1 MIPDEPCRILNKM
14 SKVNKRADRVT
25 YNIIKRD
32 QMERGNVYAEFQD
45 AAEREDFDPVVEV
58 DYDTA
63 SCPICGADGEYDE
76 KGFIV
81 CQDKSCGGLV
91 NSDPMILPPDDKHR
105 LENAGGDQ
113 TDLQGS
119 SVGVI

>member
-1 MIPDEPCRILNKM
+1 MIPDEPCRFLDKM

-25 YNIIKRD
+25 YNIIGRN
-32 QMERGNVYAEFQD
+32 QMEEGGVYAEFQD

-58 DYDTA
+58 DYSTA
-63 SCPICGADGEYDE
+63 SCPICGTEGQYDE

-81 CQDKSCGGLV
+81 CQDKSCGGLI
-91 NSDPMILPPDDKHR
+91 NPDPMILPPDDKHR